1 MFGVASTEEI
11 LMTRAEAFQI
21 LTEYTKNPNLIKHAL
36 AVESGMRAYARKF
49 AEDEEKW
56 CVVGLL
62 HDFDYEIHP
71 TLDLHPQKGSEI
83 LRQKGVSEEIIRA
96 VLSHANHSG
105 VPRQS
110 LMEKTL
116 FACDELCGFITAVAL
131 VRPNKKIAEVE
142 VDSVKKKFKDKPF
155 ARQVSREDIFQGAEE
170 LGMPIEEHIDTVLKG
185 MQAVAGDLGL

>member
-1 MFGVASTEEI
+1 
-11 LMTRAEAFQI
+11 MTRTEAYSI

-36 AVESGMRAYARKF
+36 AVEAGMRAYARKF
-49 AEDEEKW
+49 NEDEEKW
-56 CVVGLL
+56 GVVGLL

-96 VLSHANHSG
+96 ILSHANHTG

-116 FACDELCGFITAVAL
+116 FACDELAGFITAAAL
-131 VRPNKKIAEVE
+131 VRPSKKIAEVE
-142 VDSVKKKFKDKPF
+142 VGSVKKKFKDKAF
-155 ARQVSREDIFQGAEE
+155 ARQVSREDIFKGAEE
-170 LGMPIEEHIDTVLKG
+170 LGISIEEHIDTVLKG
-185 MQAVAGDLGL
+185 MQAIAEELGL

>member
-1 MFGVASTEEI
+1 
-11 LMTRAEAFQI
+11 MTREKALQI

-36 AVESGMRAYARKF
+36 AVEAGMRAYAHKF
-49 AEDEEKW
+49 GEDEEKW
-56 CVVGLL
+56 GVVALL

-96 VLSHANHSG
+96 ILSHANHTG

-116 FACDELCGFITAVAL
+116 FACDELAGFITAVAL
-131 VRPNKKIAEVE
+131 VRPSKKIAEVE
-142 VDSVKKKFKDKPF
+142 VSSVKKKFKDKAF
-155 ARQVSREDIFQGAEE
+155 ARQVSREDIFQGAQE
-170 LGMPIEEHIDTVLKG
+170 LGISIEEHIETVLKG
-185 MQAVAGDLGL
+185 MQAVAEDLGL

>member
-1 MFGVASTEEI
+1 
-11 LMTRAEAFQI
+11 MTRTEAYSI

-36 AVESGMRAYARKF
+36 AVEAGMRAYARKY

-56 CVVGLL
+56 GVVGLL

-83 LRQKGVSEEIIRA
+83 LREKGVSEEIIRA
-96 VLSHANHSG
+96 ILSHANHTG

-131 VRPNKKIAEVE
+131 VRPSKKIAEVE
-142 VDSVKKKFKDKPF
+142 ISSVKKKFKDKAF
-155 ARQVSREDIFQGAEE
+155 ARQVSREDIFKGAEE
-170 LGMPIEEHIDTVLKG
+170 LGIPIEEHIDTVLKG
-185 MQAVAGDLGL
+185 MQSIAEELGL

>member
-1 MFGVASTEEI
+1 
-11 LMTRAEAFQI
+11 MTRQEAYQI

-36 AVESGMRAYARKF
+36 AVEAGMRAYARKYG
-49 AEDEEKW
+49 EDEEKW
-56 CVVGLL
+56 GVVGLL

-96 VLSHANHSG
+96 ILSHASHTG

-110 LMEKTL
+110 VMEKTL

-131 VRPNKKIAEVE
+131 VRPSKKIAEVE
-142 VDSVKKKFKDKPF
+142 VSSVKKKFKDKAF
-155 ARQVSREDIFQGAEE
+155 ARQVSREDIFKGAEE
-170 LGMPIEEHIDTVLKG
+170 LGIPIEEHIATVLKG
-185 MQAVAGDLGL
+185 MQAIAEELGL

>member
-1 MFGVASTEEI
+1 
-11 LMTRAEAFQI
+11 MTRAEAYLI

-36 AVESGMRAYARKF
+36 AVEAGMRAYSRKF
-49 AEDEEKW
+49 GEDEEKW

-96 VLSHANHSG
+96 VLSHANHTG

>member
-1 MFGVASTEEI
+1 
-11 LMTRAEAFQI
+11 MTRTEAYSI
-21 LTEYTKNPNLIKHAL
+21 LTDYTKNPNLIKHAL
-36 AVESGMRAYARKF
+36 AVEAGMKAYARKY

-56 CVVGLL
+56 GVVGLL

-71 TLDLHPQKGSEI
+71 TLDLHPQKGSEM

-96 VLSHANHSG
+96 ILSHANHTG

-131 VRPNKKIAEVE
+131 VRPSKKIAEVE
-142 VDSVKKKFKDKPF
+142 VGSVKKKFKDKAF
-155 ARQVSREDIFQGAEE
+155 ARQVSREDIFKGAEE
-170 LGMPIEEHIDTVLKG
+170 LNIPIEDHIATVLKG
-185 MQAVAGDLGL
+185 MQSIAEELGL

>member
-1 MFGVASTEEI
+1 
-11 LMTRAEAFQI
+11 MTREEAYQI

-36 AVESGMRAYARKF
+36 AVESAMHAYARKF
-49 AEDEEKW
+49 GEDEEKW
-56 CVVGLL
+56 GVVGLL

-96 VLSHANHSG
+96 ILSHANHTG
-105 VPRQS
+105 VPRETM
-110 LMEKTL
+110 MEKTL

-131 VRPNKKIAEVE
+131 VRPSKKIAEVE
-142 VDSVKKKFKDKPF
+142 VGSIKKKFKDKAF

-170 LGMPIEEHIDTVLKG
+170 IGLPIDEHIQTVLQG
-185 MQAVAGDLGL
+185 MQTRALDLGL

>member
-1 MFGVASTEEI
+1 
-11 LMTRAEAFQI
+11 MTRAEAYLI

-36 AVESGMRAYARKF
+36 AVEAGMKAYARKF
-49 AEDEEKW
+49 GEDEKKW

-96 VLSHANHSG
+96 VLSHANHTG

>member
-1 MFGVASTEEI
+1 
-11 LMTRAEAFQI
+11 MTRELAYQI
-21 LTEYTKNPNLIKHAL
+21 LTAYTKNPNLIKHAL
-36 AVESGMRAYARKF
+36 AVEAGMKAYARKY

-56 CVVGLL
+56 GVVGLL

-83 LRQKGVSEEIIRA
+83 LREKGVSEEIIRA
-96 VLSHANHSG
+96 ILSHASHTG

-131 VRPNKKIAEVE
+131 VRPSKKIAEVE
-142 VDSVKKKFKDKPF
+142 VGSVKKKFKDKAF
-155 ARQVSREDIFQGAEE
+155 ARQVSREDIFKGAEE
-170 LGMPIEEHIDTVLKG
+170 LNIPIEEHIDMVLKG
-185 MQAVAGDLGL
+185 MQGIAEELGL

>member
-1 MFGVASTEEI
+1 VIGV
-11 LMTRAEAFQI
+11 TRPEAYQI

-36 AVESGMRAYARKF
+36 AVEAGMRAYAKKF
-49 AEDEEKW
+49 GEDEEKW
-56 CVVGLL
+56 GVVGLL

-96 VLSHANHSG
+96 ILSHANHTG
-105 VPRQS
+105 VKRLS

-131 VRPNKKIAEVE
+131 VRPSKKIAEVE
-142 VDSVKKKFKDKPF
+142 VDSVKKKLKDKAF
-155 ARQVSREDIFQGAEE
+155 ARQVSRGDMLKGAED
-170 LGMPIEEHIDTVLKG
+170 LGVPIEEHIDTVLKG
-185 MQAVAGDLGL
+185 MQAVAADLGL